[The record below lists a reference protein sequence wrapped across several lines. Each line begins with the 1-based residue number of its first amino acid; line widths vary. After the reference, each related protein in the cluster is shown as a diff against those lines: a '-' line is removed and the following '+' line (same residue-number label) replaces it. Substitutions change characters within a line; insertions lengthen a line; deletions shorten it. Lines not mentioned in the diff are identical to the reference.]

1 LKLSQKLKDT
11 EGLLQVR
18 SFGDVVG
25 NGGKIPSI
33 DFEVVR
39 KYPMLFLDQSGD
51 QDTKVLTEGEE
62 ETRLRRL
69 EQKKSRVAEDL
80 SGEVEEECTKVR
92 LPFIWFLERI
102 SVSLFFVQD
111 VDDMG
116 PDEWRALLR
125 HPSPDEF
132 VSGLDRETRNSVLRW
147 QEKRKHLIAERMRQ
161 EMQARFE
168 DHGLDQEPSKPFVK
182 FLLRDVRS
190 RNGCVGAIHEAV
202 LTIWGPTHGQLDLF
216 VEGGV
221 LRGRQLSVKEPSF
234 DGVLRLSAGGRT
246 GFFPSK
252 ATVETIEPGDITTAR
267 GIFHAC
273 FASKRQGDVD
283 SKVATQ
289 LNLSGV
295 AFRSVLTDDRSWW
308 YTYLTDKSGLV
319 FRVESCTQLSD
330 TFPQPLLLKSLTLLP
345 YDESESCGVASL
357 GSESSSSTDGFLP
370 LLQRLRAWLATEE
383 GDICLRRTNV
393 LFEAALPTQSRLRLP
408 RTSILASFVEFI
420 VLDSKHVVVKVD
432 SGTTFLTCLSFPL
445 SLLSKIHIDDTGVI
459 LGLHQ
464 EEQLS
469 RLSKLG
475 KTMRARA
482 LHRIVV
488 RELFEAIPGCDEC
501 LYEVLDV
508 SLPKPSKLAS
518 VYLTVNALRP
528 PTKE

>member
-1 LKLSQKLKDT
+1 MTFFCCGFYNEFIIS
-11 EGLLQVR
+11 R
-18 SFGDVVG
+18 SF
-25 NGGKIPSI
+25 
-33 DFEVVR
+33 E
-39 KYPMLFLDQSGD
+39 
-51 QDTKVLTEGEE
+51 
-62 ETRLRRL
+62 
-69 EQKKSRVAEDL
+69 
-80 SGEVEEECTKVR
+80 
-92 LPFIWFLERI
+92 
-102 SVSLFFVQD
+102 QD

-116 PDEWRALLR
+116 PDEWKTLLR
-125 HPSPDEF
+125 HPCPDEF
-132 VSGLDRETRNSVLRW
+132 LSGLDRQTRESVLRW
-147 QEKRKHLIAERMRQ
+147 QERRKHLIAERMRQ

-182 FLLRDVRS
+182 FLLRDVRPRS
-190 RNGCVGAIHEAV
+190 RCVGAFHEAV

-216 VEGGV
+216 VEGAV
-221 LRGRQLSVKEPSF
+221 LRGRQLSVKEKGF
-234 DGVLRLSAGGRT
+234 DGALRLSAGGRSV
-246 GFFPSK
+246 FFPSK
-252 ATVETIEPGDITTAR
+252 ASVEAIEPGEIAPAR

-273 FASKRQGDVD
+273 FASKRQSNVS

-289 LNLSGV
+289 MNLSGV

-308 YTYLTDKSGLV
+308 YTYFTDKSGMV
-319 FRVESCTQLSD
+319 FRVESYTQLSD
-330 TFPQPLLLKSLTLLP
+330 TFPQPVLLKSLTVLP
-345 YDESESCGVASL
+345 YDEAENCGVASF
-357 GSESSSSTDGFLP
+357 GSESTSSTDSFLP
-370 LLQRLRAWLATEE
+370 PLQRLRAWLATEE
-383 GDICLRRTNV
+383 GESCLRRTIV
-393 LFEAALPTQSRLRLP
+393 LFGAALPTQSRLRLS
-408 RTSILASFVEFI
+408 RTAMLASFVEFV

-432 SGTTFLTCLSFPL
+432 SGTAYLTCLSFPL

-508 SLPKPSKLAS
+508 SLPNPSQLAS
-518 VYLTVNALRP
+518 VYLSALRP